1 MTGQRLVKEFL
12 LMNQKKTENKR
23 FNFVNREMSWLNFNE
38 RVLEEA
44 SDKTVPLIERLRFL
58 GIFSNNL
65 DEFFQVRFASV
76 KRIAQS
82 GKSGK
87 RVLGGIK
94 AKDLLKSITN
104 KVIKLQ
110 QKSNMILND
119 IENELKKEKI
129 VFINEKQVKN
139 YHIQYLTDYFLE
151 KVYPSL
157 VTVILK
163 EEFQDFTDNKTFF
176 AIKMELDSDKSNSLT
191 ENKIYAFIE
200 LPKKLDR
207 FIVLPIEKNG
217 MQFIMML
224 DDLIR
229 LHFHLIFS
237 MFDYKKI
244 DAHMFK
250 ITRDGELDIEENFG
264 KSYAEKIMNS
274 VRDRIFADPVR
285 LVHDKDIDPIT
296 LEKVMDKLG
305 VKSKKSLI
313 PGGRYHRRADYM
325 KFPSLNRSDLMYQNI
340 NPLSIKDLGL
350 EQNIIQAV
358 SKKDYLIYTPYHSF
372 SYLIKFLREAALD
385 PDVKTIKITLY
396 RLAKYSKVVS
406 SLINAVKNGKKV
418 VVYVELQARFD
429 EENNINIA
437 DRLEKSGVQIIMGVR
452 GLKVHSKICLVLREE
467 KNKIKKYG
475 FVSTGNFNE
484 HTAKIYTD
492 YTLFTSNQKLL
503 KDVSKVFNFL
513 EVNYEFKSYKHLIVS
528 PHYTYQKLVELID
541 NEIRNK
547 HLGKKSK
554 IKLKLNS
561 ITNYKIISKLYEASN
576 AGVKIQMI
584 VRGVCCLIPGV
595 KDMSEN
601 IKVIGVVDK
610 YLEHPR
616 IYIFENAGKPK
627 VYISSADWMTRNFE
641 NRIEVSCPIYDIEL
655 QNQILD
661 TFNIS
666 WKDDV
671 KSRLINQSE
680 EKVVIKKNIVNT
692 RSQFE
697 TYKYFKNLSP
707 K

>member
-1 MTGQRLVKEFL
+1 
-12 LMNQKKTENKR
+12 MNQKKAEKKK
-23 FNFVNREMSWLNFNE
+23 FDFVNRELSWLNFNE

-44 SDKTVPLIERLRFL
+44 SDRTVPLIERLRFL

-82 GKSGK
+82 SKSGK
-87 RVLGGIK
+87 KVLGGIE
-94 AKDLLKSITN
+94 AKELLKSITN
-104 KVIKLQ
+104 KVIEHQ
-110 QKSNMILND
+110 QKSNSILNE
-119 IENELKKEKI
+119 IENELKKERI
-129 VFINEKQVKN
+129 YFINEKQVKP
-139 YHIQYLTDYFLE
+139 HQIQYLTDYFLE
-151 KVYPSL
+151 KVSPSL

-163 EEFQDFTDNKTFF
+163 EEYQDFTDNKTFL
-176 AIKMELDSDKSNSLT
+176 AIKMELNSKLKNPL
-191 ENKIYAFIE
+191 EQNKIYAFIE
-200 LPKKLDR
+200 LPKQLER
-207 FIVLPIEKNG
+207 FIVLPIDENG
-217 MQFIMML
+217 NQFIMLL

-229 LHFHLIFS
+229 FHFHLIFS

-244 DAHMFK
+244 QGHMFK

-285 LVHDKDIDPIT
+285 LVHDKNIDPMT
-296 LEKVMDKLG
+296 LQKVMDKLG
-305 VKSKKSLI
+305 VKSQKSLI

-325 KFPSLNRSDLMYQNI
+325 KFPSLGRNDLMYQKNI
-340 NPLSIKDLGL
+340 PLSVKNLGL
-350 EQNIIQAV
+350 EKNIMQAV

-385 PDVKTIKITLY
+385 PNVKTIKITLY
-396 RLAKYSKVVS
+396 RLAKYSQVVS

-452 GLKVHSKICLVLREE
+452 GLKVHSKICLVLRNEE
-467 KNKIKKYG
+467 GDIKKYG

-484 HTAKIYTD
+484 YTAKVYTD

-513 EVNYEFKSYKHLIVS
+513 EVNYEFKRYKHLIVS
-528 PHYTYQKLVELID
+528 PHYTYQRLVELID
-541 NEIRNK
+541 NEIKNK
-547 HLGKKSK
+547 VLGKKSR
-554 IKLKLNS
+554 IRLKLNS

-576 AGVKIQMI
+576 AGVKIEMI
-584 VRGVCCLIPGV
+584 VRGVCCLIPGI
-595 KDMSEN
+595 KNMSEN
-601 IKVIGVVDK
+601 IKVISVVDK

-616 IYIFENAGKPK
+616 IYIFENSGQPK
-627 VYISSADWMTRNFE
+627 IYISSADWMTRNFE
-641 NRIEVSCPIYDIEL
+641 NRIEVSCPIYDTNL

-666 WKDDV
+666 WLDNV
-671 KSRLINQSE
+671 KSRLVNDFK
-680 EKVVIKKNIVNT
+680 EKNMTKKNIINR

-697 TYKYFKNLSP
+697 TYEYFKNLTH

>member
-1 MTGQRLVKEFL
+1 
-12 LMNQKKTENKR
+12 MNQKIAQNKK
-23 FNFVNREMSWLNFNE
+23 FKFVNRELSWLNFNE

-44 SDKTVPLIERLRFL
+44 SDRTVPLIERLRFL

-82 GKSGK
+82 RKSGK
-87 RVLGGIK
+87 KVLGGIE

-110 QKSNMILND
+110 QKSNMILNN

-129 VFINEKQVKN
+129 YFINEKEVKPYQV
-139 YHIQYLTDYFLE
+139 QYLTDYFLE
-151 KVYPSL
+151 KVNPSL

-176 AIKMELDSDKSNSLT
+176 AIKMELKSKLKNYPN
-191 ENKIYAFIE
+191 EREIYAFIE
-200 LPKKLDR
+200 LPKQLNR
-207 FIVLPIEKNG
+207 FIVLPIEENG
-217 MQFIMML
+217 IQYIMMI

-229 LHFHLIFS
+229 FHFHLIFN
-237 MFDYKKI
+237 MFDYSKI
-244 DAHMFK
+244 EGHMFK
-250 ITRDGELDIEENFG
+250 ITRDGQLDIEENFG

-296 LEKVMDKLG
+296 LIKVMGKLG

-325 KFPSLNRSDLMYQNI
+325 KFPSLNRSDLMYPKTV
-340 NPLSIKDLGL
+340 PLSIKNLGL
-350 EQNIIQAV
+350 EENIMQAV
-358 SKKDYLIYTPYHSF
+358 SLKDYLIYTPYHSF

-385 PDVKTIKITLY
+385 PKVKTIKITLY
-396 RLAKYSKVVS
+396 RLAKNSQVVS

-418 VVYVELQARFD
+418 IVYVELEARFD

-437 DRLEKSGVQIIMGVR
+437 DKLEKSGVNLILGVR

-467 KNKIKKYG
+467 EDKIKKYG

-484 HTAKIYTD
+484 YTAKIYTD

-503 KDVSKVFNFL
+503 KDVAKVFNFL
-513 EVNYEFKSYKHLIVS
+513 EVNYEFKRYKHLIVS
-528 PHYTYQKLVELID
+528 PHYTYQRLVELID
-541 NEIRNK
+541 NEIQNK
-547 HLGKKSK
+547 SLGRKSK
-554 IKLKLNS
+554 IRLKLNS
-561 ITNYKIISKLYEASN
+561 ITNYKIISKLYQASK
-576 AGVKIQMI
+576 AGVKIEMI

-595 KDMSEN
+595 KGMSEN
-601 IKVIGVVDK
+601 IKVISIVDK

-616 IYIFENAGKPK
+616 VYIFENEGQPK
-627 VYISSADWMTRNFE
+627 IYISSADWMTRNFE
-641 NRIEVSCPIYDIEL
+641 NRIEVTCPIYNVDL
-655 QNQILD
+655 QNQILEN
-661 TFNIS
+661 FKIS
-666 WKDDV
+666 WEDNV
-671 KSRLINQSE
+671 KSRLVNESKE
-680 EKVVIKKNIVNT
+680 RNIKNKNIKGR
-692 RSQFE
+692 RSQVE
-697 TYKYFKNLSP
+697 TYNYFKNLPS

>member
-1 MTGQRLVKEFL
+1 MMELI
-12 LMNQKKTENKR
+12 LMNQKKIENKK

-87 RVLGGIK
+87 KVLGGIE

-104 KVIKLQ
+104 KVIELQ
-110 QKSNMILND
+110 QKSNTILND
-119 IENELKKEKI
+119 IENELRKEKI
-129 VFINEKQVKN
+129 IFINEKQVKP
-139 YHIQYLTDYFLE
+139 YHVKYLTDYFLE
-151 KVYPSL
+151 KIYPSL

-163 EEFQDFTDNKTFF
+163 EEVQDFTDNKTFL
-176 AIKMELDSDKSNSLT
+176 AIKMELNSNINNDLS

-237 MFDYKKI
+237 MFDYKEI
-244 DAHMFK
+244 NAHMFK

-285 LVHDKDIDPIT
+285 LVHDKNIDPMT
-296 LEKVMDKLG
+296 LEIVMAKLG
-305 VKSKKSLI
+305 VKSKESLI

-325 KFPSLNRSDLMYQNI
+325 KFPSLNRSDMLYQKI
-340 NPLSIKDLGL
+340 IPLSLKNLGL
-350 EQNIIQAV
+350 EDNIIQAV

-385 PDVKTIKITLY
+385 PNVKTIKITLY
-396 RLAKYSKVVS
+396 RLAKYSQVVS

-418 VVYVELQARFD
+418 IVYVELQARFD

-437 DRLEKSGVQIIMGVR
+437 DKLEKSGVQIIMGVR
-452 GLKVHSKICLVLREE
+452 GLKVHSKICLVLSKE
-467 KNKIKKYG
+467 KNKIRKYG
-475 FVSTGNFNE
+475 FISTGNFNE
-484 HTAKIYTD
+484 YTAKLYTD

-513 EVNYEFKSYKHLIVS
+513 EVNYEFKRYKHLIIS
-528 PHYTYQKLVELID
+528 PQYTYQRLVELID
-541 NEIRNK
+541 NEIQNK
-547 HLGKKSK
+547 NLGRKSK

-561 ITNYKIISKLYEASN
+561 ITNYKIMSKLYEASI

-601 IKVIGVVDK
+601 IKVISVVDK

-616 IYIFENAGKPK
+616 IYIFENAGNPK
-627 VYISSADWMTRNFE
+627 IFISSADWMTRNFE
-641 NRIEVSCPIYDIEL
+641 NRVEVTCPVYDTNL
-655 QNQILD
+655 KSQILD
-661 TFNIS
+661 TFDIS
-666 WKDDV
+666 WKDNV
-671 KSRLINQSE
+671 KSRLINE
-680 EKVVIKKNIVNT
+680 LKGNNTRKKNIINN

-697 TYKYFKNLSP
+697 TYRYFKNLST
-707 K
+707 

>member
-1 MTGQRLVKEFL
+1 
-12 LMNQKKTENKR
+12 MNQKKAENKK
-23 FNFVNREMSWLNFNE
+23 FNFVNRELSWLNFNE

-87 RVLGGIK
+87 KVLGGIE
-94 AKDLLKSITN
+94 AKELLKSITN
-104 KVIKLQ
+104 KVIELQ
-110 QKSNMILND
+110 QKSNTILND
-119 IENELKKEKI
+119 IERELKKENV

-139 YHIQYLTDYFLE
+139 YQIQYLTDYFLE
-151 KVYPSL
+151 KVNPSL

-163 EEFQDFTDNKTFF
+163 EEYQDFTDNKTFF
-176 AIKMELDSDKSNSLT
+176 AIKMELNSNRNNSLS

-207 FIVLPIEKNG
+207 FIVLPVEKNG

-229 LHFHLIFS
+229 FHFHLIFS

-285 LVHDKDIDPIT
+285 LVHDKNIDPVT
-296 LEKVMDKLG
+296 LEKVMGKLG

-325 KFPSLNRSDLMYQNI
+325 KFPSLNRSDLMYQKTI
-340 NPLSIKDLGL
+340 PLSVKNLGL

-372 SYLIKFLREAALD
+372 SYLIKFLRESALD
-385 PDVKTIKITLY
+385 PNVKTIKITLY
-396 RLAKYSKVVS
+396 RLARYSQVVS

-418 VVYVELQARFD
+418 IVYVELQARFD

-437 DRLEKSGVQIIMGVR
+437 DKLEKSGVQIIMGVR
-452 GLKVHSKICLVLREE
+452 GLKVHSKICLVLRYE
-467 KNKIKKYG
+467 KDKIKKYG

-484 HTAKIYTD
+484 YTAKIYTD
-492 YTLFTSNQKLL
+492 YTLFTSNQKIL
-503 KDVSKVFNFL
+503 KDVSKVFDFL
-513 EVNYEFKSYKHLIVS
+513 EVNYEFKRYKHLIVS
-528 PHYTYQKLVELID
+528 PHYTYQKLIELID

-547 HLGKKSK
+547 LIGIKSK
-554 IKLKLNS
+554 IRLKLNS

-576 AGVKIQMI
+576 AGVKIEMI

-595 KDMSEN
+595 KNMSEN
-601 IKVIGVVDK
+601 IKVISVVDK

-616 IYIFENAGKPK
+616 IYIFENAGKTK

-641 NRIEVSCPIYDIEL
+641 NRIEVTCPIYDTDL
-655 QNQILD
+655 QNQIID

-666 WKDDV
+666 WKDNV
-671 KSRLINQSE
+671 KSRLINQL
-680 EKVVIKKNIVNT
+680 KLRNIRKQNIVKS

-697 TYKYFKNLSP
+697 TYKYFKNLSSQ
-707 K
+707 

>member
-1 MTGQRLVKEFL
+1 
-12 LMNQKKTENKR
+12 MNQKKTKNKK

-44 SDKTVPLIERLRFL
+44 SDQTVPLIERLRFL

-87 RVLGGIK
+87 KVLGGIE

-104 KVIKLQ
+104 KVIELQ
-110 QKSNMILND
+110 QKSNTILND
-119 IENELKKEKI
+119 IENELRKEKI
-129 VFINEKQVKN
+129 FFINENQVKP
-139 YHIQYLTDYFLE
+139 YQVQYLTDYFLE
-151 KVYPSL
+151 KINPSL

-163 EEFQDFTDNKTFF
+163 EEFQDFTDNKTFL
-176 AIKMELDSDKSNSLT
+176 AIKMELNSNVNTDLS

-229 LHFHLIFS
+229 FHFHLIFS

-285 LVHDKDIDPIT
+285 LVHDKNIDPIT
-296 LEKVMDKLG
+296 LEKVMTKLG
-305 VKSKKSLI
+305 VKSQESLI

-325 KFPSLNRSDLMYQNI
+325 KFPSLNRSDMMYQKTF
-340 NPLSIKDLGL
+340 PLSVKNLGL
-350 EQNIIQAV
+350 EENIIQAV

-385 PDVKTIKITLY
+385 PNVKTIKITLY
-396 RLAKYSKVVS
+396 RLAKYSQVVS

-452 GLKVHSKICLVLREE
+452 GLKVHSKICLVSRDE
-467 KNKIKKYG
+467 KNKINKYG
-475 FVSTGNFNE
+475 FISTGNFNE
-484 HTAKIYTD
+484 QTAKIYTD
-492 YTLFTSNQKLL
+492 YTLFTSNQKIL

-513 EVNYEFKSYKHLIVS
+513 EVNYEFKRYKHLIVS
-528 PHYTYQKLVELID
+528 PHYTYQRLVELID
-541 NEIRNK
+541 NEIQNK
-547 HLGKKSK
+547 NLGKKSK

-576 AGVKIQMI
+576 AGVKIEMI

-601 IKVIGVVDK
+601 IKVISVVDK

-616 IYIFENAGKPK
+616 IYIFENAGKPNI
-627 VYISSADWMTRNFE
+627 YISSADWMTRNFE
-641 NRIEVSCPIYDIEL
+641 NRIEVTCPIYDIDL

-661 TFNIS
+661 TFDIS
-666 WKDDV
+666 WRDNV
-671 KSRLINQSE
+671 KSRFINE
-680 EKVVIKKNIVNT
+680 LKGNIKRKKNIINR

-697 TYKYFKNLSP
+697 TYRYFKNLSS
-707 K
+707 

>member
-1 MTGQRLVKEFL
+1 
-12 LMNQKKTENKR
+12 MNQKKTENKK
-23 FNFVNREMSWLNFNE
+23 FNFVNRELSWLNFNE

-87 RVLGGIK
+87 KVLGGIE
-94 AKDLLKSITN
+94 AKELLKSITN
-104 KVIKLQ
+104 KVIELQ
-110 QKSNMILND
+110 QKSNTILND
-119 IENELKKEKI
+119 IERELKKENV

-139 YHIQYLTDYFLE
+139 YQIQYLTDYFLE
-151 KVYPSL
+151 KVNPSL

-163 EEFQDFTDNKTFF
+163 EEYQDFTDNKTFF
-176 AIKMELDSDKSNSLT
+176 AIKMELNSNRNNSLS

-207 FIVLPIEKNG
+207 FIVLPVEKNG

-229 LHFHLIFS
+229 FHFHLIFS

-285 LVHDKDIDPIT
+285 LVHDKNIDPVT
-296 LEKVMDKLG
+296 LEKVMGKLG

-325 KFPSLNRSDLMYQNI
+325 KFPSLNRSDLMYQKTI
-340 NPLSIKDLGL
+340 PLSVKNLGL

-372 SYLIKFLREAALD
+372 SYLIKFLRESALD
-385 PDVKTIKITLY
+385 PNVKTIKITLY
-396 RLAKYSKVVS
+396 RLARYSQVVS

-437 DRLEKSGVQIIMGVR
+437 DKLEKSGVQIIMGVR
-452 GLKVHSKICLVLREE
+452 GLKVHSKICLVLRYE
-467 KNKIKKYG
+467 KDKIKKYG

-484 HTAKIYTD
+484 YTAKIYTD

-503 KDVSKVFNFL
+503 KDVSKVFDFL
-513 EVNYEFKSYKHLIVS
+513 EVNYEFKRYKHLIVS
-528 PHYTYQKLVELID
+528 PHYTYQKLIELID

-547 HLGKKSK
+547 LIGIKSK
-554 IKLKLNS
+554 IRLKLNS

-576 AGVKIQMI
+576 AGVKIEMI

-595 KDMSEN
+595 KNMSEN
-601 IKVIGVVDK
+601 IKVISVVDK

-616 IYIFENAGKPK
+616 IYIFENAGKTK

-641 NRIEVSCPIYDIEL
+641 NRIEVTCPIYDIDL
-655 QNQILD
+655 QNQIID

-666 WKDDV
+666 WKDNV
-671 KSRLINQSE
+671 KSRLINELKLRNIRKQ
-680 EKVVIKKNIVNT
+680 NIVKT

-697 TYKYFKNLSP
+697 TYKYFKNLSS

>member
-1 MTGQRLVKEFL
+1 
-12 LMNQKKTENKR
+12 MNQKKTENKK
-23 FNFVNREMSWLNFNE
+23 FNFVNRELSWLNFNE

-87 RVLGGIK
+87 KVLGGIE
-94 AKDLLKSITN
+94 AKELLKSITN
-104 KVIKLQ
+104 KVIELQ
-110 QKSNMILND
+110 QKSNTILND
-119 IENELKKEKI
+119 IERELKKENV

-139 YHIQYLTDYFLE
+139 YQIQYLTDYFLE
-151 KVYPSL
+151 KVNPSL

-163 EEFQDFTDNKTFF
+163 EEYQDFTDNKTFF
-176 AIKMELDSDKSNSLT
+176 AIKMELNSNSNNSFS

-207 FIVLPIEKNG
+207 FIVLPVEKNG

-229 LHFHLIFS
+229 FHFHLIFS

-285 LVHDKDIDPIT
+285 LVHDKNIDPVT
-296 LEKVMDKLG
+296 LEKVMGKLG

-325 KFPSLNRSDLMYQNI
+325 KFPSLNRSDLMYQKTI
-340 NPLSIKDLGL
+340 PLSVKNLGL

-372 SYLIKFLREAALD
+372 SYLIKFLRESALD
-385 PDVKTIKITLY
+385 PNVKTIKITLY
-396 RLAKYSKVVS
+396 RLARYSQVVS

-418 VVYVELQARFD
+418 IVYVELQARFD

-437 DRLEKSGVQIIMGVR
+437 DKLEKSGVQIIMGVR
-452 GLKVHSKICLVLREE
+452 GLKVHSKICLVLRYE
-467 KNKIKKYG
+467 KDKIKKYG

-484 HTAKIYTD
+484 YTAKIYTD

-503 KDVSKVFNFL
+503 KDVSKVFDFL
-513 EVNYEFKSYKHLIVS
+513 EVNYEFKRYKHLIVS
-528 PHYTYQKLVELID
+528 PHYTYQKLIELID

-547 HLGKKSK
+547 LIGIKSK
-554 IKLKLNS
+554 IRLKLNS

-576 AGVKIQMI
+576 AGVKIEMI

-595 KDMSEN
+595 KNMSEN
-601 IKVIGVVDK
+601 IKVISVVDK

-616 IYIFENAGKPK
+616 IYIFENAGKTK
-627 VYISSADWMTRNFE
+627 VYLSSADWMTRNFE
-641 NRIEVSCPIYDIEL
+641 NRIEVTCPIYDIDL
-655 QNQILD
+655 QNQIID

-666 WKDDV
+666 WKDNV
-671 KSRLINQSE
+671 KSRLINELKLRNIRKQNI
-680 EKVVIKKNIVNT
+680 IKT

-697 TYKYFKNLSP
+697 TYKYFKNLSS

>member
-1 MTGQRLVKEFL
+1 
-12 LMNQKKTENKR
+12 MNQKKVETKR
-23 FNFVNREMSWLNFNE
+23 FSFVNRELSWLNFNE

-44 SDKTVPLIERLRFL
+44 SDRTVPLIERLRFL

-87 RVLGGIK
+87 KVLGGIE
-94 AKDLLKSITN
+94 AKELLKSIT
-104 KVIKLQ
+104 KRVIELQ
-110 QKSNMILND
+110 QKSNTILNN

-129 VFINEKQVKN
+129 YFINEKDVKPN
-139 YHIQYLTDYFLE
+139 QIEYLTDYFLE
-151 KVYPSL
+151 KVNPSL

-163 EEFQDFTDNKTFF
+163 EEYQDFTDNKTFF
-176 AIKMELDSDKSNSLT
+176 AIKMELNSNSNNSLS

-207 FIVLPIEKNG
+207 FIVLPVEKNG

-229 LHFHLIFS
+229 FHFHLIFS

-285 LVHDKDIDPIT
+285 LVHDKNIDPVT
-296 LEKVMDKLG
+296 LEKVMGKLG

-325 KFPSLNRSDLMYQNI
+325 KFPSLNRADLMYKKTI
-340 NPLSIKDLGL
+340 PLSVKNLGL

-372 SYLIKFLREAALD
+372 SYLIKFLRESALD
-385 PDVKTIKITLY
+385 PNVKTIKITLY
-396 RLAKYSKVVS
+396 RLARYSQVVS

-437 DRLEKSGVQIIMGVR
+437 DKLEKSGVQIIMGVR
-452 GLKVHSKICLVLREE
+452 GLKVHSKICLVLRYE
-467 KNKIKKYG
+467 KDKIKKYG

-484 HTAKIYTD
+484 YTAKIYTD
-492 YTLFTSNQKLL
+492 YTLFTSNQKIL
-503 KDVSKVFNFL
+503 KDVSKVFDFL
-513 EVNYEFKSYKHLIVS
+513 EVNYEFKRYKHLIVS
-528 PHYTYQKLVELID
+528 PHYTYQKLIELID

-547 HLGKKSK
+547 LIGIKSK
-554 IKLKLNS
+554 IRLKLNS

-576 AGVKIQMI
+576 AGVKIEMI

-601 IKVIGVVDK
+601 IKVISVVDK

-616 IYIFENAGKPK
+616 IYIFENAGKTR

-641 NRIEVSCPIYDIEL
+641 NRIEVTCPIYDIDL
-655 QNQILD
+655 QNQIID
-661 TFNIS
+661 TFDIS
-666 WKDDV
+666 WKDNV
-671 KSRLINQSE
+671 KSRLINELKLRNIRKQ
-680 EKVVIKKNIVNT
+680 NIVKT

-697 TYKYFKNLSP
+697 TYKYFKNLSS

>member
-1 MTGQRLVKEFL
+1 
-12 LMNQKKTENKR
+12 MNQKKAENKK
-23 FNFVNREMSWLNFNE
+23 FNFVNRELSWLNFNE

-87 RVLGGIK
+87 KVLGGIE
-94 AKDLLKSITN
+94 AKELLKSITN
-104 KVIKLQ
+104 KVIELQ
-110 QKSNMILND
+110 QKSNTILND
-119 IENELKKEKI
+119 IERELKKENV

-139 YHIQYLTDYFLE
+139 YQIQYLTDYFLE
-151 KVYPSL
+151 KVNPSL

-163 EEFQDFTDNKTFF
+163 EEYQDFTDNKTFF
-176 AIKMELDSDKSNSLT
+176 AIKMELNSNRNNSLS

-207 FIVLPIEKNG
+207 FIVLPVEKNG

-229 LHFHLIFS
+229 FHFHLIFS

-285 LVHDKDIDPIT
+285 LVHDKNIDPVT
-296 LEKVMDKLG
+296 LEKVMGKLG

-325 KFPSLNRSDLMYQNI
+325 KFPSLNRSDLMYQKTI
-340 NPLSIKDLGL
+340 PLSVKNLGL

-372 SYLIKFLREAALD
+372 SYLIKFLRESALD
-385 PDVKTIKITLY
+385 PNVKTIKITLY
-396 RLAKYSKVVS
+396 RLARYSQVVS

-418 VVYVELQARFD
+418 IVYVELQARFD

-437 DRLEKSGVQIIMGVR
+437 DKLEKSGVQIIMGVR
-452 GLKVHSKICLVLREE
+452 GLKVHSKICLVLRYE
-467 KNKIKKYG
+467 KDKIKKYG

-484 HTAKIYTD
+484 YTAKIYTD
-492 YTLFTSNQKLL
+492 YTLFTSNQKIL
-503 KDVSKVFNFL
+503 KDVSKVFDFL
-513 EVNYEFKSYKHLIVS
+513 EVNYEFKRYKHLIVS
-528 PHYTYQKLVELID
+528 PQYTYQKLIELID

-547 HLGKKSK
+547 LIGIKSK
-554 IKLKLNS
+554 IRLKLNS

-576 AGVKIQMI
+576 AGVKIEMI

-595 KDMSEN
+595 KNMSEN
-601 IKVIGVVDK
+601 IKVISVVDK

-616 IYIFENAGKPK
+616 IYIFENAGKTK

-641 NRIEVSCPIYDIEL
+641 NRIEVTCPIYDIDL
-655 QNQILD
+655 QNQIID

-666 WKDDV
+666 WKDNV
-671 KSRLINQSE
+671 KSRLINELKLRNIRKQ
-680 EKVVIKKNIVNT
+680 NIVKT

-697 TYKYFKNLSP
+697 TYKYFKNLSSQ
-707 K
+707 

>member
-1 MTGQRLVKEFL
+1 
-12 LMNQKKTENKR
+12 MNQKKAENKK
-23 FNFVNREMSWLNFNE
+23 FNFVNRELSWLNFNE

-87 RVLGGIK
+87 KVLGGIE
-94 AKDLLKSITN
+94 AKELLKSITN
-104 KVIKLQ
+104 KVIELQ
-110 QKSNMILND
+110 QKSNTILND
-119 IENELKKEKI
+119 IERELKKENV

-139 YHIQYLTDYFLE
+139 YQIQYLTDYFLE
-151 KVYPSL
+151 KVNPSL

-163 EEFQDFTDNKTFF
+163 EEYQDFTDNKTFF
-176 AIKMELDSDKSNSLT
+176 AIKMELNSNSNNSLS

-207 FIVLPIEKNG
+207 FIVLPVEKNG

-229 LHFHLIFS
+229 FHFHLIFS

-285 LVHDKDIDPIT
+285 LVHDKNIDPVT
-296 LEKVMDKLG
+296 LEKVMGKLG

-325 KFPSLNRSDLMYQNI
+325 KFPSLNRSDLMYQKTI
-340 NPLSIKDLGL
+340 PLSVKNLGL

-372 SYLIKFLREAALD
+372 SYLIKFLRESALD
-385 PDVKTIKITLY
+385 PNVKTIKITLY
-396 RLAKYSKVVS
+396 RLARYSQVVS

-437 DRLEKSGVQIIMGVR
+437 DKLEKSGVQIIMGVR
-452 GLKVHSKICLVLREE
+452 GLKVHSKICLVLRYE
-467 KNKIKKYG
+467 KDKIKKYG

-484 HTAKIYTD
+484 YTAKIYTD
-492 YTLFTSNQKLL
+492 YTLFTSNQKIL
-503 KDVSKVFNFL
+503 KDVSKVFDFL
-513 EVNYEFKSYKHLIVS
+513 EVNYEFKRYKHLIVS
-528 PHYTYQKLVELID
+528 PQYTYQKLIELID

-547 HLGKKSK
+547 LIGIKSK
-554 IKLKLNS
+554 IRLKLNS

-576 AGVKIQMI
+576 AGVKIEMI

-595 KDMSEN
+595 KNMSEN
-601 IKVIGVVDK
+601 IKVISVVDK

-616 IYIFENAGKPK
+616 IYIFENAGKTK

-641 NRIEVSCPIYDIEL
+641 NRIEVTCPIYDIDL
-655 QNQILD
+655 QNQIID

-666 WKDDV
+666 WKDNV
-671 KSRLINQSE
+671 KSRLINELKLRNIRKQ
-680 EKVVIKKNIVNT
+680 NIVKT

-697 TYKYFKNLSP
+697 TYKYFKNLSS

>member
-1 MTGQRLVKEFL
+1 
-12 LMNQKKTENKR
+12 MNQKKAENKK
-23 FNFVNREMSWLNFNE
+23 FNFVNRELSWLNFNE

-87 RVLGGIK
+87 KVLGGIE
-94 AKDLLKSITN
+94 AKELLKSITN
-104 KVIKLQ
+104 KVIELQ
-110 QKSNMILND
+110 QKSNTILND
-119 IENELKKEKI
+119 IERELKKENV

-139 YHIQYLTDYFLE
+139 YQIQYLTDYFLE
-151 KVYPSL
+151 KVNPSL

-163 EEFQDFTDNKTFF
+163 EEYQDFTDNKTFF
-176 AIKMELDSDKSNSLT
+176 AIKMELNSNSNNSLS

-207 FIVLPIEKNG
+207 FIVLPVEKNG

-229 LHFHLIFS
+229 FHFHLIFS

-285 LVHDKDIDPIT
+285 LVHDKNIDPVT
-296 LEKVMDKLG
+296 LEKVMGKLG

-325 KFPSLNRSDLMYQNI
+325 KFPSLNRSDLMYQKTI
-340 NPLSIKDLGL
+340 PLSVKNLGL

-372 SYLIKFLREAALD
+372 SYLIKFLRESALD
-385 PDVKTIKITLY
+385 PNVKTIKITLY
-396 RLAKYSKVVS
+396 RLARYSQVVS

-437 DRLEKSGVQIIMGVR
+437 DKLEKSGVQIIMGVR
-452 GLKVHSKICLVLREE
+452 GLKVHSKICLVLRYE
-467 KNKIKKYG
+467 KDKIKKYG

-484 HTAKIYTD
+484 YTAKIYTD

-503 KDVSKVFNFL
+503 KDVSKVFDFL
-513 EVNYEFKSYKHLIVS
+513 EVNYEFKRYKHLIVS
-528 PHYTYQKLVELID
+528 PHYTYQKLIELID

-547 HLGKKSK
+547 LIGIKSK
-554 IKLKLNS
+554 IRLKLNS

-576 AGVKIQMI
+576 AGVKIEMI

-595 KDMSEN
+595 KNMSEN
-601 IKVIGVVDK
+601 IKVISVVDK

-616 IYIFENAGKPK
+616 IYIFENAGKTK

-641 NRIEVSCPIYDIEL
+641 NRIEVTCPIYDIDL
-655 QNQILD
+655 QNQIID

-666 WKDDV
+666 WKDNV
-671 KSRLINQSE
+671 KSRLINELKLRNIRKQ
-680 EKVVIKKNIVNT
+680 NIVKT

-697 TYKYFKNLSP
+697 TYKYFKNLSS

>member
-1 MTGQRLVKEFL
+1 
-12 LMNQKKTENKR
+12 MNQKKAENKK
-23 FNFVNREMSWLNFNE
+23 FNFVNRELSWLNFNE

-87 RVLGGIK
+87 KVLGGIE
-94 AKDLLKSITN
+94 AKELLKSITN
-104 KVIKLQ
+104 KVIELQ
-110 QKSNMILND
+110 QKSNTILND
-119 IENELKKEKI
+119 IERELKKENV

-139 YHIQYLTDYFLE
+139 YQIQYLTDYFLE
-151 KVYPSL
+151 KVNPSL

-163 EEFQDFTDNKTFF
+163 EEYQDFTDNKTFF
-176 AIKMELDSDKSNSLT
+176 AIKMELNSNTNNSLS

-207 FIVLPIEKNG
+207 FIVLPVEKNG

-229 LHFHLIFS
+229 FHFHLIFS

-285 LVHDKDIDPIT
+285 LVHDKNIDPVT
-296 LEKVMDKLG
+296 LEKVMGKLG

-325 KFPSLNRSDLMYQNI
+325 KFPSLNRSDLMYQKTI
-340 NPLSIKDLGL
+340 PLSVKNLGL

-372 SYLIKFLREAALD
+372 SYLIKFLRESALD
-385 PDVKTIKITLY
+385 PNVKTIKITLY
-396 RLAKYSKVVS
+396 RLARYSQVVS

-418 VVYVELQARFD
+418 IVYVELQARFD

-437 DRLEKSGVQIIMGVR
+437 DKLEKSGVQIIMGVR
-452 GLKVHSKICLVLREE
+452 GLKVHSKICLVLRYE
-467 KNKIKKYG
+467 KDKIKKYG

-484 HTAKIYTD
+484 YTAKIYTD

-503 KDVSKVFNFL
+503 KDVSKVFDFL
-513 EVNYEFKSYKHLIVS
+513 EVNYQFKRYKHLIVS
-528 PHYTYQKLVELID
+528 PHYTYQKLIELID

-547 HLGKKSK
+547 LIGIKSK
-554 IKLKLNS
+554 IRLKLNS

-576 AGVKIQMI
+576 AGVKIEMI

-595 KDMSEN
+595 KNMSEN
-601 IKVIGVVDK
+601 IKVISVVDK

-616 IYIFENAGKPK
+616 IYIFENAGKTK

-641 NRIEVSCPIYDIEL
+641 NRIEVTCPIYDTDL
-655 QNQILD
+655 QNQIID

-666 WKDDV
+666 WKDNV
-671 KSRLINQSE
+671 KSRLINEFKLRNIRKQ
-680 EKVVIKKNIVNT
+680 NIVKT

-697 TYKYFKNLSP
+697 TYKYFKNLSSQ
-707 K
+707 